1 MLLGSKSV
9 AWRYFASSGFRC
21 LWQNAIRHSFWLLFF
36 QGQFPHSSS
45 LFSGPFKYFLHIFF
59 TGIYFLSSVMV
70 HPSSHKTPNYISG
83 DVFTFGQMWICLDC
97 LLIPGICSVAMCE
110 DSIVLPSGS
119 LAVIS
124 FYIIKVSIVVVDCFV
139 RCIFSPESTI
149 SRMLLLGEFY
159 GVPIQFIK
167 LILGLLT
174 SILFII
180 SPNHHSHPFLFPPSL
195 LL

>member
-1 MLLGSKSV
+1 MLHEGTLLVLVLDVCGRMLFVTVSDCCFSRGNSHIPV
-9 AWRYFASSGFRC
+9 
-21 LWQNAIRHSFWLLFF
+21 LSFLVPLSISCTF
-36 QGQFPHSSS
+36 
-45 LFSGPFKYFLHIFF
+45 FF
-59 TGIYFLSSVMV
+59 TSIYFLSSVMV